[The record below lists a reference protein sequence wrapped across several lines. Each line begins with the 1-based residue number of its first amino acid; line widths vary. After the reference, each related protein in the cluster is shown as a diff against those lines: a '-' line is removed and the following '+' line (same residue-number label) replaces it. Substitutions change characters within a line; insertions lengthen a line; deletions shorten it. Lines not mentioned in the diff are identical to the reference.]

1 MAASSLVS
9 SPGSAAADITSR
21 LVGQTLGRTYRVL
34 DTLDQGGMGVVFVAE
49 HVRLRRRVA
58 VKVLA
63 GHLANL
69 STALA
74 RFEREAEV
82 ISQLA
87 HPHIVSVLDFDRTEQ
102 GEPYL
107 VMELLQGESLADRL
121 DRLGRFEPVQAVSI
135 TSQIASGLAAAHHAG
150 IVHRDLKP
158 ANVFLMN
165 VENDQAFVKLLDFGI
180 SKVSS
185 GTHLTQQFDIIGTP
199 DYMSPEQACG
209 RTALVDHHG
218 DQYSLA
224 VLAFEMLAG
233 RLPFVADTVPM
244 LLHKVIHEPP
254 LSLREIEAGFSP
266 QLDTVLRRALA
277 KRPEDRY
284 ESVSDFA
291 AALAAAAGQR
301 YSSPAALDR
310 SSMTVA
316 TTTEEP
322 TRARKESAPT
332 VLDEN
337 ENPTSYRISV
347 EPSSRLGPRS
357 DRSPDSRSQPPVSE
371 TGFRSSR
378 APSSKAPKLE
388 LADELQQARNR
399 PVSRI
404 MRQRLKV
411 NDAMLV
417 GTSLTAQE
425 AFIISRLVEGS
436 TVEEALDLSPLGRD
450 ETLTLLA
457 RLAQRRLVS

>member
-1 MAASSLVS
+1 MAAASLVS
-9 SPGSAAADITSR
+9 PPGSTAADITSR

-63 GHLANL
+63 GHLAHM
-69 STALA
+69 SMALA

-87 HPHIVSVLDFDRTEQ
+87 DPHIVSVLDFDRTEA

-121 DRLGRFEPVQAVSI
+121 DRVGRFEPDQAVSI
-135 TSQIASGLAAAHHAG
+135 TSQIASGLAAAHRAG

-158 ANVFLMN
+158 ANVFLVN
-165 VENDQAFVKLLDFGI
+165 VEGDQTFVKLLDFGI
-180 SKVSS
+180 SKTSS

-209 RTALVDHHG
+209 RTALVDHRG

-233 RLPFVADTVPM
+233 RLPFVAETVPM
-244 LLHKVIHEPP
+244 LLHRVIHDDPP
-254 LSLREIEAGFSP
+254 CLGEIDTNLP
-266 QLDTVLRRALA
+266 RQLDAVLRRAMA

-291 AALAAAAGQR
+291 AALAEAAGQR
-301 YSSPAALDR
+301 LSSPASVNRD
-310 SSMTVA
+310 SMTVA
-316 TTTEEP
+316 TTPEEQAVG
-322 TRARKESAPT
+322 RRESAPT
-332 VLDEN
+332 VPVLD

-347 EPSSRLGPRS
+347 EPSSRA
-357 DRSPDSRSQPPVSE
+357 QPPSDPSLGSVSE
-371 TGFRSSR
+371 ERVSQTGVRRSR
-378 APSSKAPKLE
+378 APNSEAPEAGLARE
-388 LADELQQARNR
+388 LAQACGKS
-399 PVSRI
+399 VSRVL
-404 MRQRLKV
+404 RRRLRV
-411 NDAMLV
+411 DDAALV
-417 GTSLTAQE
+417 GISLTAQE
-425 AFIISRLVEGS
+425 AFIISRLVDGS

-450 ETLTLLA
+450 ETLSLLA
-457 RLAQRRLVS
+457 RLVQRKLVS

>member
-9 SPGSAAADITSR
+9 SPGSAAADIASR

-63 GHLANL
+63 GHLASM

-121 DRLGRFEPVQAVSI
+121 DRLGTFEPDQAVSI

-209 RTALVDHHG
+209 RTALVDHRG

-224 VLAFEMLAG
+224 VLSFEMLAG

-244 LLHKVIHEPP
+244 LLHKVIHEGPP
-254 LSLREIEAGFSP
+254 SLREIDAGFSP
-266 QLDTVLRRALA
+266 MLDTVLRRALA
-277 KRPEDRY
+277 KRPGDRY
-284 ESVSDFA
+284 ESVSEFA
-291 AALAAAAGQR
+291 AALASASGQR
-301 YSSPAALDR
+301 YSSPATLDR
-310 SSMTVA
+310 DSMTVA
-316 TTTEEP
+316 TATGEP
-322 TRARKESAPT
+322 TRERTERAPT
-332 VLDEN
+332 VLNEN
-337 ENPTSYRISV
+337 ENPTSYRIAV
-347 EPSSRLGPRS
+347 EPSARAQSPSDPSLGS
-357 DRSPDSRSQPPVSE
+357 LSGDRVSQ
-371 TGFRSSR
+371 TGERRSR
-378 APSSKAPKLE
+378 ALSPEASDPS
-388 LADELQQARNR
+388 LANELQQARSK
-399 PVSRI
+399 PVSKI
-404 MRQRLKV
+404 MRRRLKV
-411 NDAMLV
+411 DNAMLV

-457 RLAQRRLVS
+457 GLAQRRLVS